1 MNTKSFCELVLSIL
15 FVIYVVMDYN
25 LPSEVSEFTASI
37 WGKLVLVCVIIYLFR
52 KCNPILATLGVI
64 VAFKL
69 MSQGI
74 VSKYTP
80 SENKK
85 SKIMNSFNALHKTL
99 EEEIVSKM
107 KPLGAKITKSSYEPV
122 LSNNHDANEL

>member
-37 WGKLVLVCVIIYLFR
+37 WGKLVLVCVIIYLYR

-107 KPLGAKITKSSYEPV
+107 KPLGAKITESSYEPV

>member
-1 MNTKSFCELVLSIL
+1 MNTKSLCELVLSIM
-15 FVIYVVMDYN
+15 FVIFVVMDYK

-80 SENKK
+80 NENKNDL
-85 SKIMNSFNALHKTL
+85 KINQ
-99 EEEIVSKM
+99 
-107 KPLGAKITKSSYEPV
+107 
-122 LSNNHDANEL
+122 